1 MQIYSAVISVALRAK
16 GTLSAIVSG
25 RDALPRDPLQVPA
38 MVMSSRFQLLTR
50 ILKIDCRLLMP
61 KPIAR
66 RKTKK
71 AVAKRFKVT
80 ATGKVLRSHAGR
92 RHLLVS
98 KNAKR
103 KRQLAKTAVL
113 DKTDEA
119 RIKENLPFN

>member
-1 MQIYSAVISVALRAK
+1 LRLRSRLRPK
-16 GTLSAIVSG
+16 KFRLPIGVVEIHSG
-25 RDALPRDPLQVPA
+25 
-38 MVMSSRFQLLTR
+38 
-50 ILKIDCRLLMP
+50 LLMP

-80 ATGKVLRSHAGR
+80 ATGKVLRGHAGR
-92 RHLLVS
+92 RHLLQS

-103 KRQLAKTAVL
+103 KRQLAKQGLTAT
-113 DKTDEA
+113 TDEA